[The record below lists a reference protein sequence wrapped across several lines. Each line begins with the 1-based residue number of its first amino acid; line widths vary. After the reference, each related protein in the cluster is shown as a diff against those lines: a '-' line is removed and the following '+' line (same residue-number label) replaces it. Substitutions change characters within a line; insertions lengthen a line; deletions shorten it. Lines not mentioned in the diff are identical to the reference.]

1 MQINSCQTNFGN
13 NKIKLVK
20 QNIKNKQEILNS
32 LNHEMPIHT
41 KESAVDFYKNMG
53 FAKEVILPNG
63 IKISFPN
70 SLKEMEEII
79 AKDALKK

>member
-1 MQINSCQTNFGN
+1 MQINNCQTNFGN

-32 LNHEMPIHT
+32 LKHEMPIHT
-41 KESAVDFYKNMG
+41 KESAVDFYENMG

-70 SLKEMEEII
+70 SLKEMEEIV